1 MSAELLTAA
10 HLVPIQSP
18 SHVVM
23 VRPHRFSVNPD
34 TAADNAFQRNLT
46 QGGRAAAEQAYRE
59 STQLAEALTR
69 EGIGV
74 TLVDDEQGL
83 SPDSV
88 FPNNWFTTHADG
100 RVVLC
105 PMFAPN
111 RRHERRSDVLELLAR
126 EFEIRE
132 VLDFSAEEDGG
143 EFLEGT
149 GSVVIDHRRGVA
161 FGCRSHRLT
170 PRLFQRYCAELDLE
184 PVLFDAV
191 DSSGTPIYHTNVMMS
206 VGETVSV
213 LASGLI
219 PQPAERDGVLNQ
231 LRCSSETIVDLSES
245 QVQQFAGNVL
255 QLTGSAGPVLAMSTT
270 AYRALRADQV
280 AAIRRTS
287 RILTSD
293 VSTIESSG
301 GSVRCMLAGVH
312 LPRRQ

>member
-206 VGETVSV
+206 VATEFAMVGLE
-213 LASGLI
+213 LI
-219 PQPAERDGVLNQ
+219 PDRRRRDEIAQRLAETGRTVIALDA
-231 LRCSSETIVDLSES
+231 S
-245 QVQQFAGNVL
+245 QIANFAGNTL
-255 QLTGSAGPVLAMSTT
+255 ELSGKEGRVLALS
-270 AYRALRADQV
+270 
-280 AAIRRTS
+280 
-287 RILTSD
+287 
-293 VSTIESSG
+293 
-301 GSVRCMLAGVH
+301 
-312 LPRRQ
+312 